1 MNNVYNANNN
11 NSKIL
16 VTSTP
21 SYYKNS
27 IYQYP
32 NNNNINN
39 RNINININ
47 NKAISP
53 IYTSTNINNQGNN
66 Y

>member
-1 MNNVYNANNN
+1 MNMNVNNN

-27 IYQYP
+27 IYQYS
-32 NNNNINN
+32 NNNNIN
-39 RNINININ
+39 NIN

-53 IYTSTNINNQGNN
+53 IYTRTNINNQGNN